1 MDKILD
7 SFKQVVSI
15 IIEKVPYMLWALL
28 ILVVGWL
35 VALIIS
41 KALAAALR
49 KISLNKKF
57 ADMAKEDTS
66 IKRVKMEQWISK
78 GVYYLL
84 LLVVLVFFFHAL
96 QFGDAS
102 EPFKKLLN
110 QVFEYLPQIIS
121 AGLLVLVAW
130 IIASVLRTVIIVV
143 LGRLNLDVRIAG
155 KLESKTEK
163 PAPVTKTIG
172 SAVYWLVFLIFVPL
186 VLEA

>member
-1 MDKILD
+1 MDKMLD
-7 SFKQVVSI
+7 SFSQVASL

-84 LLVVLVFFFHAL
+84 LL
-96 QFGDAS
+96 
-102 EPFKKLLN
+102 
-110 QVFEYLPQIIS
+110 
-121 AGLLVLVAW
+121 
-130 IIASVLRTVIIVV
+130 
-143 LGRLNLDVRIAG
+143 
-155 KLESKTEK
+155 
-163 PAPVTKTIG
+163 
-172 SAVYWLVFLIFVPL
+172 
-186 VLEA
+186 